1 MIFRMKNDDSNGKDD
16 AVDDY
21 YGDDNDDDDYDEFII
36 FYSIE
41 SDYLLIYVHKSSL
54 SVIRPISISII
65 IITIITIMNIVIMI
79 MMKTACILHSSWIE
93 SNDDDYDFGAVDCIC
108 LINCD
113 G

>member
-1 MIFRMKNDDSNGKDD
+1 MDD

-21 YGDDNDDDDYDEFII
+21 YGDDNDDDYDEFII

-41 SDYLLIYVHKSSL
+41 SDYLLICVHESSL

-65 IITIITIMNIVIMI
+65 ITIMIIVIMI